1 MELKRFIRI
10 FLTALAIM
18 SSVVAMSRDY
28 LFPGAEVKYDNAVTV
43 ISSRMAGDEATPAND
58 NIPPDLTQRA
68 RAHILYGDERGGGH
82 LYGMGKPC
90 KSEFPRAW
98 SAERIINTARTV
110 AANDN
115 IDWRRGENGLHA
127 GEETIEGVRVRVVVD
142 RENNRIITAYPTNL
156 PRNACP

>member
-18 SSVVAMSRDY
+18 ASVVAMSRDY
-28 LFPGAEVKYDNAVTV
+28 LFPGAEVKYDNAAAV
-43 ISSRMAGDEATPAND
+43 ISRVVGDEAIPAND
-58 NIPPDLTQRA
+58 NTPPELTQRA

-82 LYGMGKPC
+82 LYGMGTTC
-90 KSEFPRAW
+90 KTEFPRAW
-98 SAERIINTARTV
+98 SAERIIDTARTV

-127 GEETIEGVRVRVVVD
+127 GEETIDDVRVRVVVD